1 MRDDAIRS
9 SYASGGYS
17 MKEIG
22 EYYGLHYSWIS
33 RIVGNK
39 EQAKNKT
46 LYNQRATVG
55 INSVLGTLNSCS
67 LWSVKAGSPT
77 LVIF

>member
-1 MRDDAIRS
+1 MTRFEPLMPV
-9 SYASGGYS
+9 GGYS

-39 EQAKNKT
+39 EQAKN
-46 LYNQRATVG
+46 
-55 INSVLGTLNSCS
+55 SD
-67 LWSVKAGSPT
+67 P
-77 LVIF
+77 